1 MAYNFGLGTQLSLGQ
16 EVTAGTPVSTTVGVR
31 IRSVDFQ
38 EKRQYDTIPWLV
50 GSGGTRNFNAEI
62 LASIDVAGTVELDA
76 CYAGGGMGFWLK
88 HALGTVN
95 TTGAGP
101 YAHAFTLA
109 AALPVPLTVA
119 VERGS
124 SGADDV
130 FAGCM
135 VNRLT
140 LSCAKG
146 ETMRA
151 RVELIGM
158 TAAARTTVSPT
169 ALTALASTYLVKHTH
184 AGVLAFNSV
193 NYTLKSIEIVI
204 DNKLARVDQ
213 LGSAA
218 SDQPAITAHQ
228 EITIRAT
235 LTGTSNALQAA
246 HRAETQSDVTIT
258 FSDSPRSLA
267 IVGHNAVVVEYA
279 DPIQGVGIV
288 EQTVT
293 FRCLGD
299 DSDNGLLITLT
310 NADSSAV
317 AS

>member
-1 MAYNFGLGTQLSLGQ
+1 MAYNFGLSTRLSFG
-16 EVTAGTPVSTTVGVR
+16 EESTAGTPVSTTIGAR

-38 EKRQYDTIPWLV
+38 EKRQYEDVPWLV
-50 GSGGTRNFNAEI
+50 GSGSTRNANAEI
-62 LASIDVAGTVELDA
+62 LTNTDVAGTVELDA
-76 CYAGGGMGFWLK
+76 CYAGGCLGLLLK
-88 HALGTVN
+88 HALGSVS
-95 TTGAGP
+95 TTGSGP
-101 YAHAFTLA
+101 YAHAVSLA
-109 AALPVPLTVA
+109 AALPNPLTIA
-119 VERGS
+119 VERGT

-130 FAGCM
+130 LAGCM
-135 VNRLT
+135 INRLT

-151 RVELIGM
+151 RVDFIGM
-158 TAAARTTVSPT
+158 SAAARTTSTPS
-169 ALTALASTYLVKHTH
+169 ALTSLASTYLIKHTH

-213 LGSAA
+213 LGSAN
-218 SDQPAITAHQ
+218 SDQPAITGHQ

-235 LTGTSNALQAA
+235 LSGTSNTLQAA
-246 HRAETQSDVTIT
+246 HRAQTSSDVSIT

-267 IVGHNAVVVEYA
+267 IVGHNATIREYA
-279 DPIQGVGIV
+279 DPISGVGIV

-299 DSDNGLLITLT
+299 DTDNGLLVTLT
-310 NADSSAV
+310 NADSSVV